1 MTAAK
6 EEVITTTYG
15 KLIVACLVVVA
26 VIAGGLSYLAYQIGR
41 DASAMR
47 ASLEAARSEAAASQG
62 ELRAGIAAL
71 AAELRNT
78 NAQLTRLAGSGP
90 GADAIIRRVDDKL
103 TKAIYRQQDFER
115 WVITRLGASPVPTTL
130 PEGWYKPQVEIINT
144 IKAGGEPLA
153 GWVASSE
160 FRQ

>member
-1 MTAAK
+1 MAAK
-6 EEVITTTYG
+6 EDVIPTTYG
-15 KLIVACLVVVA
+15 KLIVASLVVVA
-26 VIAGGLSYLAYQIGR
+26 VICGGVAYLAYRIGQ

-47 ASLEAARSEAAASQG
+47 ASLDAARSEAAASQG
-62 ELRAGIAAL
+62 ELRAEFAAL
-71 AAELRNT
+71 TAELRNT
-78 NAQLTRLAGSGP
+78 NAQLASLAVSGP
-90 GADAIIRRVDDKL
+90 DTILRKVDDKL

-115 WVITRLGASPVPTTL
+115 WVITRLGAAPVPTTL